1 MKGAILMF
9 GIFKKKKVDPI
20 EEMLKSQIKFNESF
34 IELEKMT
41 ASYGGENILK
51 MMDEKIKRDE
61 EETALLRKR
70 LAR

>member
-1 MKGAILMF
+1 MKGAIRMF
-9 GIFKKKKVDPI
+9 EIFKKKKVDPI
-20 EEMLKSQIKFNESF
+20 KEMLKSQIKFNESF

-51 MMDEKIKRDE
+51 MMDERIKQDE
-61 EETALLRKR
+61 KETALLRKR

>member
-1 MKGAILMF
+1 MF
-9 GIFKKKKVDPI
+9 EIFKKKKVDPV
-20 EEMLKSQIKFNESF
+20 EELLRAQIKFNESF

-41 ASYGGENILK
+41 ASYGGENILTL
-51 MMDEKIKRDE
+51 MDEKIKRDE

>member
-1 MKGAILMF
+1 MF

-41 ASYGGENILK
+41 AAYGGENILK
-51 MMDEKIKRDE
+51 MMDERIKQDE
-61 EETALLRKR
+61 KETALLRKR

>member
-1 MKGAILMF
+1 MF
-9 GIFKKKKVDPI
+9 GFNKKKKVDPI

-41 ASYGGENILK
+41 AAYGGDSFLK
-51 MMDEKIKRDE
+51 MMDERIRQDE

>member
-1 MKGAILMF
+1 MF

-41 ASYGGENILK
+41 AAYGGKNILK
-51 MMDEKIKRDE
+51 LMDERIKQDE
-61 EETALLRKR
+61 KETALLRKR